1 MDARLQFEWS
11 NEKARELVTVIGG
24 AGFFGAGNEDIV
36 DRDDAEYQVTLSVKL
51 SHKRKSRAKKGA
63 DLDPHSGQGNI

>member
-24 AGFFGAGNEDIV
+24 AGFFGTGNEDIV
-36 DRDDAEYQVTLSVKL
+36 DRDDAEYRVTLSVKL
-51 SHKRKSRAKKGA
+51 THKRKSRSKKSVG
-63 DLDPHSGQGNI
+63 LDG